1 MSYTASSDLRRV
13 VRAVRQYS
21 DWMSLGLELGLDY
34 KTLKSIQEN
43 NPGER
48 EACKMEML
56 ERWLDQEDEVPKFGG
71 PTWQQLADSLRQL
84 GQDALAE
91 NIEQEIYR
99 E

>member
-1 MSYTASSDLRRV
+1 
-13 VRAVRQYS
+13 
-21 DWMSLGLELGLDY
+21 MSLGLELGLDY

>member
-1 MSYTASSDLRRV
+1 M
-13 VRAVRQYS
+13 AVRQYS
-21 DWMSLGLELGLDY
+21 DWKSLGLYLGLDY
-34 KTLKSIQEN
+34 QTIKSIEEN

-56 ERWLDQEDEVPKFGG
+56 KRWLDGEDVVDQCSG

-91 NIEQEIYR
+91 NIDQGNDNTKSKFEHSQAL
-99 E
+99 